1 MEAAE
6 ATAVEGAI
14 LWQAQT
20 ILDSLRPTGELDAWL
35 HGVGLAGGIGEL
47 KSEVERMETVV
58 NGVKGR
64 AVGNKPLARSLARV
78 KELMYDADDVVDELD
93 YCRLQQQV
101 EGVMVAPS
109 TEPEGMVVGDGAEQA
124 DASTN
129 TVVMLAPAI
138 EPEGMVGDG
147 AEHADPSAST
157 ADISANNG
165 RKNRSKERD
174 YFHITPAV
182 NGQPGRAKC
191 IDCGTQVIFSH
202 GTSVLRKHRNSA
214 SCKKKRAAIEEVPNC
229 PSAGDSIQNG
239 ATISTYDLEGRKRM
253 RIEYSVST
261 TTHLWGKA
269 DFFIR
274 IQEIALELRSIRGDV
289 IEYLKDS
296 VARSDQY
303 QSNTTSDA
311 RVRTSGSLLGRVYGR
326 YIEKQR
332 IMSVIEAM
340 SDNIT
345 VLAIAG
351 IVGVGKTTLAK
362 LVYND
367 RFVKKQF
374 ERIWVWVSN
383 IFDEVRVTR
392 EILDVVTMASHEG
405 SCKKESYEGVSN
417 YSKLLEV
424 LKKHMPCLSKKF
436 LLVLDDVCDCMDHS
450 QWDDLLDALGSS
462 CINGNVIIVTSRNL
476 SVAKRLGTVKP
487 VEVRALENDDF
498 LQFFRACAFGDNNY
512 KEHLDTSQQICEKLE
527 GNPLAAKS
535 AVEMLR
541 EHPTLD
547 HWKNIIKNGIWESMQ
562 LRGGIVT
569 VLTNIYYH
577 LPYHLQQCFLVC
589 SIFPNDHQFH
599 IDGLISMWTSSGFV
613 KSIEVGRDYLNAL
626 VNLCF
631 FEQVGTEDDSEDDS
645 EQCYVMC
652 GMMHE
657 FARLISRTEFATIDG
672 FECKVLPTVRHL
684 SIQIETNLEY
694 HIDECEILIH
704 NVKFEEK
711 LQSIASSL
719 RRLRTVILIGDDSLF
734 VLKSF
739 HTFISNLV
747 NCTHLRYLKLGKKLI
762 NEYLPISLSKLYH
775 LEILD
780 AGCRAIVNDLISMRH
795 LVLTKGACSPSSI
808 ARYAS
813 LQTIHIEDCKG
824 WEVLTSLESLSSL
837 TKLKLRNMVEV
848 TELLIPSLE
857 ELVLTDMPK
866 LYRCFINSV
875 EDLNSSLRIL
885 KITSCQV
892 LMSFPLFERCENF
905 EIEQKSWLPNVSEL
919 TVYGCPHLVVS
930 NPVPP
935 SSNFCKFF
943 IANILTLPTMEGSSN
958 GEMKIARHL
967 VLSRF
972 KELSLD
978 DKFLSFHNLKTI
990 TQLQI
995 VGGIMSVLSMS
1006 PKGLMQLVSL
1016 KRLEIYNCATIFSSD
1031 VPSPQAH
1038 EDMAATVFDALPSLE
1053 CLKIMYCGITGEWL
1067 SVMLQHV
1074 RALEELRLD
1083 DCKKI
1088 PGLMIDGEDNS
1099 FSNLTLA
1106 PRASSNGNP
1115 DSASKRSC
1123 SELLRIPSNLFP
1135 SLKKMSIKYCELIK
1149 FQRNKEGF
1157 SEFTSLEEL
1166 NIYGCHELI
1175 PSSVH
1180 GDEIDEQENGRW
1192 LLPCS
1197 LSVLDIRGVSLGTLQ
1212 PCFPGDLTRL
1222 TVLEV
1227 SGINAL
1233 KSLQLHSCTAL
1244 EKLTI
1249 RYCESLDALEG
1260 FQSLCSLRYLEVYKC
1275 PGLPQCLKSLST
1287 QGYELCPRLESLRI
1301 DDPSLLT
1308 TPFCKHLT
1316 SLQCLQL
1323 DHRYTNIDVTGLT
1336 YASKR
1341 QRFSSSRP
1349 CKSSDL
1355 KVAANSRIFPWVCI
1369 APSLSQATADLLLQ
1383 EYLKAA
1389 TEGPPTIAGRTGG
1402 QLVQRGA
1409 NRAVQNASN
1418 KQAKGNNR
1426 LEICE
1431 LITGWLV

>member
-229 PSAGDSIQNG
+229 PSAGNSGQNG
-239 ATISTYDLEGRKRM
+239 ATISTNDSEGRKRM
-253 RIEYSVST
+253 RIEYSVAT

-269 DFFIR
+269 EFLIR

-311 RVRTSGSLLGRVYGR
+311 RVRTSGSLPGRVYGR
-326 YIEKQR
+326 YGDKAYI
-332 IMSVIEAM
+332 ISVIEDAK

-367 RFVKKQF
+367 VFVKRQY

-436 LLVLDDVCDCMDHS
+436 ILVLDDVCDCMDHS

-487 VEVRALENDDF
+487 VEVRALKDDDI
-498 LQFFRACAFGDNNY
+498 LQLFRACAFGDNNY
-512 KEHLDTSQQICEKLE
+512 KEHLGTSQQICEKLE

-541 EHPTLD
+541 EQPTLD
-547 HWKNIIKNGIWESMQ
+547 HWKNIVNNGIWESLQ

-569 VLTNIYYH
+569 TLKNIYYH

-589 SIFPNDHQFH
+589 SIFPNNHQFH

-631 FEQVGTEDDSEDDS
+631 FEQVGTEYDS

-684 SIQIETNLEY
+684 SIQIKTNLEY
-694 HIDECEILIH
+694 HVDECGIIIC

-719 RRLRTVILIGDDSLF
+719 RRLRTVIIIGHYDSLF
-734 VLKSF
+734 VQFKSF
-739 HTFISNLV
+739 HTFVSNLV
-747 NCTHLRYLKLGKKLI
+747 NCTHLRYLKLENKGI
-762 NEYLPISLSKLYH
+762 SESLPISLSKFYH

-780 AGCRAIVNDLISMRH
+780 AGCRAIIHDPISMRH
-795 LVLTKGACSPSSI
+795 LVLTKGACSASSV

-813 LQTIHIEDCKG
+813 LQTIHLEDCKG
-824 WEVLTSLESLSSL
+824 WEVLASLESLSSL
-837 TKLKLRNMVEV
+837 TKLKLRNIAEV
-848 TELLIPSLE
+848 TELLIPSLV
-857 ELVLTDMPK
+857 ELVLIDMPK
-866 LYRCFINSV
+866 LYRCSINSV
-875 EDLNSSLRIL
+875 RDLNSSLRIL

-930 NPVPP
+930 NPLPP
-935 SSNFCKFF
+935 SSSFCKFF
-943 IANILTLPTMEGSSN
+943 IADVSTLPTMEGSSN

-995 VGGIMSVLSMS
+995 DGGIMSVLSMS

-1016 KRLEIYNCATIFSSD
+1016 KRLEICNCATIFSSD
-1031 VPSPQAH
+1031 VPSPQGH
-1038 EDMAATVFDALPSLE
+1038 EGMAAIVFYARPSLE
-1053 CLKIMYCGITGEWL
+1053 CLKIKNYGITGEWL

-1074 RALEELRLD
+1074 RALKELHLQS
-1083 DCKKI
+1083 CEKI
-1088 PGLMIDGEDNS
+1088 LGLMIEGEDNS

-1106 PRASSNGNP
+1106 PRASSQGNP
-1115 DSASKRSC
+1115 DCASKRSC
-1123 SELLRIPSNLFP
+1123 SELLRIPSNLVP
-1135 SLKKMSIKYCELIK
+1135 SLKKMSIGNCKLIK
-1149 FQRNKEGF
+1149 FQGNKEGL
-1157 SEFTSLEEL
+1157 SGFTSLEEL
-1166 NIYGCHELI
+1166 IIDECHELI

-1180 GDEIDEQENGRW
+1180 GDEIDEQANGRW

-1197 LSVLDIRGVSLGTLQ
+1197 LGVLDIRRGVSLGTLQ

-1222 TVLEV
+1222 TVLKV
-1227 SGINAL
+1227 WRINAL

-1244 EKLTI
+1244 EKLRI
-1249 RYCESLDALEG
+1249 GCCQSLDALEG
-1260 FQSLCSLRYLEVYKC
+1260 FQSLRSLRYLKVYRC
-1275 PGLPQCLKSLST
+1275 PGLPQCLESLST

-1301 DDPSLLT
+1301 DDLCLLT

-1323 DHRYTNIDVTGLT
+1323 EHRYGYIDVAGLT
-1336 YASKR
+1336 WEQEAALQLLTSL
-1341 QRFSSSRP
+1341 QELRF
-1349 CKSSDL
+1349 KWYNKLSDL
-1355 KVAANSRIFPWVCI
+1355 PVGLH
-1369 APSLSQATADLLLQ
+1369 SLLS
-1383 EYLKAA
+1383 LK
-1389 TEGPPTIAGRTGG
+1389 
-1402 QLVQRGA
+1402 
-1409 NRAVQNASN
+1409 
-1418 KQAKGNNR
+1418 R
-1426 LEICE
+1426 LEIFYCE
-1431 LITGWLV
+1431 SISRLPQRGLPPSLEELEVSLCSEELTEQCRMLATNKLKVIIDWKYVN